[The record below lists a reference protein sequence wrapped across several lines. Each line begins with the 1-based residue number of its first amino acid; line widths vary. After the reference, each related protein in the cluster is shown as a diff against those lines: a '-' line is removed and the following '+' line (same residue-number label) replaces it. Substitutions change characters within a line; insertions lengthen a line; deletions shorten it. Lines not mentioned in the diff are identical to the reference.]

1 VKIMSKHIRLA
12 IIGSGPAGYSAAI
25 YSSRAQL
32 NPIVFAG
39 KEIGGQ
45 LMYTTEIENFPG
57 YPDGIVGSKLMNN
70 IKTQAERF
78 GAEIVFESVKKIDLS
93 SNPFKVWT
101 DDNQSEPQY
110 LADAVIVSTGATA
123 MMLNINNEKE
133 LLGRGV
139 STCAVC
145 DAAFF
150 RDKTVFVVGGG
161 DSAMED
167 ALALTNFSKQVT
179 LVHRRDKFRASKI
192 MQDRVLNHPKISV
205 LWNSQITK
213 INGTEKLESIE
224 ISTEDN
230 SSIYQADGIFLA
242 IGHRPQSNLFADQLK
257 LTAGGYIV
265 TSQSPSKEGVELAF
279 TRVNSG
285 GKITYPTMSSVEGV
299 FASGDVVDLRYRQAI
314 TASGMGAAAALDAEA
329 WLLDNQD

>member
-1 VKIMSKHIRLA
+1 MSKHIRLA

-25 YSSRAQL
+25 YSSRAQM

-70 IKTQAERF
+70 IKTQAEKF
-78 GAEIVFESVKKIDLS
+78 GAEIVFESVNKIDLS

-224 ISTEDN
+224 INTEDN
-230 SSIYQADGIFLA
+230 SSIYQADGLFLA
-242 IGHRPQSNLFADQLK
+242 IGHRPQSNLFTDQLK

-299 FASGDVVDLRYRQAI
+299 FASGDVVDLRYRQAV

>member
-1 VKIMSKHIRLA
+1 MSKHIRLA

>member
-1 VKIMSKHIRLA
+1 MSKHIRLA

-45 LMYTTEIENFPG
+45 LMYTTEVENFPG
-57 YPDGIVGSKLMNN
+57 YPDGIVGPKLMNN
-70 IKTQAERF
+70 IKTQAEKF
-78 GAEIVFESVKKIDLS
+78 GAEIVFKSVNKVDFS
-93 SNPFKVWT
+93 SNPFKIWI
-101 DDNQSEPQY
+101 DENQPEYQY
-110 LADAVIVSTGATA
+110 TADAVIISTGATS
-123 MMLNINNEKE
+123 MMLNIDNEKK

-139 STCAVC
+139 SICAVC

-167 ALALTNFSKQVT
+167 ALALANFSKQVT
-179 LVHRRDKFRASKI
+179 LIHRRDKFRASKI
-192 MQDRVLNHPKISV
+192 MQDRVLSHPKISV
-205 LWNSQITK
+205 LWNSVVTR

-224 ISTEDN
+224 IETDGKSL
-230 SSIYQADGIFLA
+230 IHQADGLFLA
-242 IGHRPQSNLFADQLK
+242 IGHRPQSSLFKDQLN
-257 LTAGGYIV
+257 LTPDGYVV
-265 TSQSPSKEGVELAF
+265 TSQSHSKEGVELASS
-279 TRVNSG
+279 RINSN
-285 GKITYPTMSSVEGV
+285 GKISYPTMSSVEGV

-329 WLLDNQD
+329 WLLENKK